1 MQTLKTNLESI
12 GAKVIA
18 DSFPVT
24 AILNHKSY
32 KIDANGNV
40 QMQEMADRTGINVG
54 DYIDFKPDTDYDN
67 EGNSVAKKYP
77 KEYLAGKY
85 TGNTDSS
92 RNNEDLIQEKIKWQ
106 VLKIYEDGSL
116 KLIGSST
123 DNKFQEQGTTGY
135 NNFVWLLNDIC
146 EQLYSKKGAGITARN
161 VNIEDFE
168 DEDYYVSETKG
179 NWRKAK
185 DNYINE
191 QITARKQ
198 ELSNGSNYIDDVD
211 TINKTVTYKKEY
223 SYYPY
228 IYQYE
233 NGSGVDSK
241 NVKVNGI
248 TQSDKFMTNREQLY
262 KKNKDNLRKQANSY
276 LTTKYTNYLIDINE
290 QNYGD
295 AYKLLKSESGYT
307 LASRFVDCASKY
319 AAFGVSIAVGEKRYF
334 ATRDIS
340 MSRTWIWL

>member
-1 MQTLKTNLESI
+1 M

-32 KIDANGNV
+32 KIDANGKV
-40 QMQEMADRTGINVG
+40 EMQENADRTGIKVG
-54 DYIDFKPDTDYDN
+54 DYINFEPDTDQDA
-67 EGNSVAKKYP
+67 EGNLIAKKYS
-77 KEYLAGKY
+77 KEYLSKKY

-116 KLIGSST
+116 KLIGSAT
-123 DNKFQEQGTTGY
+123 DNKFQEQGPIGY

-146 EQLYSKKGAGITARN
+146 EQLYSKKSAGITARN

-168 DEDYYVSETKG
+168 DEDYYISETKG
-179 NWRKAK
+179 NWKKAK

-191 QITARKQ
+191 KITARKQ
-198 ELSNGSNYIDDVD
+198 ELINESNYIDDVD
-211 TINKTVTYKKEY
+211 TMNKTVTYKKES

-248 TQSDKFMTNREQLY
+248 TQSDRFMTSREQLY
-262 KKNKDNLRKQANSY
+262 KQNEENSRKQANRY
-276 LTTKYTNYLIDINE
+276 LTTQYSNYLIDINE

-295 AYKLLKSESGYT
+295 AYKLLKNESGYT
-307 LASRFVDCASKY
+307 LASRFVDCTSKY
-319 AAFGVSIAVGEKRYF
+319 AAFGVSIVLGEKRYF
-334 ATRDIS
+334 AARDIS